1 MTAERSE
8 YVMRTYLER
17 VVGRGEFD
25 LLDDIAAED
34 MVQEPDVWGPG
45 RKGLARHAKW
55 FRTAVADP
63 EVTILHLVAGD
74 DAVVA
79 HWTGTGAH
87 AAEFFG
93 VAPTGRP
100 VTSTA
105 TSWFTLRDG
114 QIATYH
120 VTADR
125 HAILTSLGVL
135 PA

>member
-1 MTAERSE
+1 MSAERSE

-17 VVGRGEFD
+17 VVGGGELE
-25 LLDDIAAED
+25 LLADIAAD
-34 MVQEPDVWGPG
+34 DLVQDPDVWGPG
-45 RKGLARHAKW
+45 RKGLERHVRW
-55 FRTAVADP
+55 FRSAVADP
-63 EVTILHLVAGD
+63 VVVIDRLVAGD

-79 HWTGTGAH
+79 HWTGTGTH

-114 QIATYH
+114 RIATYH